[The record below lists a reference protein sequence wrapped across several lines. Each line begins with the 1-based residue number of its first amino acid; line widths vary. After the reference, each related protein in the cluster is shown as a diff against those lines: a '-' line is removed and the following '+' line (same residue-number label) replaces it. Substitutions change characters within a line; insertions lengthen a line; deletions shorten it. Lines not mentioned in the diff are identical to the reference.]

1 MPCLILVIV
10 ANLGGV
16 SMSAEPMQERRQ
28 QFVFPLRT
36 WLTHPS
42 VPQLPQLPSLPPMP
56 QLPSFPSLSVQK
68 LSEKLRRRRRQKA
81 ARGGA
86 AGDNTAAVEAM
97 VCDSTSSDETWELK
111 VERDEVR
118 VWRRSVEGSA
128 YDVIRGNGIL
138 RAPPAVVL
146 ALLKR
151 GDPETIRE
159 YNPMYDEGHDL
170 QQLDGNTKVSYGSV
184 RSIFPFKPR
193 DTVTRVALRALPNL
207 GGHVMLLEA
216 VDHPAMP
223 ERQGFVRAKI
233 VFGMHLVQ
241 PVVDKPMLTNYT
253 FTQQVNVGG
262 LIPAWLM
269 NTLIAQDA
277 VVFVQWLGKSA
288 QARSKGSR

>member
-36 WLTHPS
+36 WLAHPS

-151 GDPETIRE
+151 GD
-159 YNPMYDEGHDL
+159 Y
-170 QQLDGNTKVSYGSV
+170 
-184 RSIFPFKPR
+184 PR
-193 DTVTRVALRALPNL
+193 
-207 GGHVMLLEA
+207 
-216 VDHPAMP
+216 
-223 ERQGFVRAKI
+223 
-233 VFGMHLVQ
+233 VQ
-241 PVVDKPMLTNYT
+241 PDV
-253 FTQQVNVGG
+253 
-262 LIPAWLM
+262 
-269 NTLIAQDA
+269 
-277 VVFVQWLGKSA
+277 
-288 QARSKGSR
+288 R